1 MKTEGEH
8 KFNTLSIAALGCLI
22 VALILIIGTFALGR
36 VANNDTKEAVSNVS
50 LLYLSELAGRR
61 EQVVLSILDNYTR
74 DLDVAVGMLTEDDLA
89 SKEALQEYQFRMKQL
104 YDLDKFAF
112 IDTEGLIYTSRGTRS
127 DIDQYDI
134 DYRNLTE
141 PEISI
146 KNLLSSDKKVVIAIP
161 VDNLSLE
168 GNILI
173 ACFMEIDMDNLLRNV
188 SIQSNNNTTFCN
200 IYTKDGVAL
209 TDMVLGGLASDD
221 NLLEA
226 MGKASYDKGYSY
238 DKLVQDFKDGRSGEV
253 SFSYSG
259 ISETLYYVPVHG
271 TEWMLTYLIRE
282 SIIGEQINSISDT
295 IIIRSAVQSVMTA
308 LILIIMFSLLFMQ
321 QRKAA
326 KDALDR
332 EVTETENRVR
342 QQELEEQL
350 AMQEELAS
358 KSDELAK
365 ALEAAE
371 DANRAKSGFVSNM
384 SHEIRTP
391 INAILGMNE
400 MIRRESNDE
409 NILSYA
415 DNISSA
421 GESLLGIISDILD
434 FSRIEAG
441 RMELTVD
448 SYSPAGLIND
458 LYNLIRFRAE
468 AKGLDLI
475 FNIDS
480 TIPKGLKG
488 DELRV
493 KQIVTNLLTNA
504 VKYTEKGNVTLD
516 IKCTEKNKEGNSVR
530 LLITVEDTGMGIKA
544 EEMDKLFVPFDRL
557 DISRNRSIEGAGLG
571 LSISR
576 QLLHMMN
583 SELKVES
590 IYGQG
595 SRFYFSIWQEISD
608 PEEIGEL
615 RPSDRKRQARKA
627 DGQRKYFTAPGRR
640 ILVVDDMPMN
650 LQVLTGLLNRSE
662 MIIETASGGEDCIS
676 KFGEQEF
683 DIVFLDYRMPGMDGI
698 ETLHKLHEKYP
709 DKVAHIPIIALT
721 ASAILGDKERLLK
734 EGFTDYLAKPV
745 VISDMEEMMARYL
758 GESPA
763 TEAADTSKDDTGRA
777 TSAEAADTTKDDAGR
792 VIEDETEDTFGEIP
806 EDILGIKELDHNK
819 GLEYC
824 GDAEGYLFA
833 LQTYAESVEEKAA
846 SIEDCVKNDRIDEYV
861 ILTHSLKSMSK
872 SIGAVSLYE
881 KARALEQAGADG
893 DKDTIRSDTESFVA
907 EYRALGEKLM
917 SVFS

>member
-1 MKTEGEH
+1 
-8 KFNTLSIAALGCLI
+8 
-22 VALILIIGTFALGR
+22 
-36 VANNDTKEAVSNVS
+36 
-50 LLYLSELAGRR
+50 
-61 EQVVLSILDNYTR
+61 
-74 DLDVAVGMLTEDDLA
+74 
-89 SKEALQEYQFRMKQL
+89 
-104 YDLDKFAF
+104 
-112 IDTEGLIYTSRGTRS
+112 
-127 DIDQYDI
+127 
-134 DYRNLTE
+134 
-141 PEISI
+141 
-146 KNLLSSDKKVVIAIP
+146 
-161 VDNLSLE
+161 
-168 GNILI
+168 
-173 ACFMEIDMDNLLRNV
+173 
-188 SIQSNNNTTFCN
+188 
-200 IYTKDGVAL
+200 
-209 TDMVLGGLASDD
+209 
-221 NLLEA
+221 
-226 MGKASYDKGYSY
+226 
-238 DKLVQDFKDGRSGEV
+238 
-253 SFSYSG
+253 
-259 ISETLYYVPVHG
+259 
-271 TEWMLTYLIRE
+271 
-282 SIIGEQINSISDT
+282 
-295 IIIRSAVQSVMTA
+295 
-308 LILIIMFSLLFMQ
+308 
-321 QRKAA
+321 
-326 KDALDR
+326 
-332 EVTETENRVR
+332 
-342 QQELEEQL
+342 
-350 AMQEELAS
+350 
-358 KSDELAK
+358 
-365 ALEAAE
+365 
-371 DANRAKSGFVSNM
+371 
-384 SHEIRTP
+384 
-391 INAILGMNE
+391 
-400 MIRRESNDE
+400 
-409 NILSYA
+409 
-415 DNISSA
+415 
-421 GESLLGIISDILD
+421 
-434 FSRIEAG
+434 
-441 RMELTVD
+441 
-448 SYSPAGLIND
+448 
-458 LYNLIRFRAE
+458 
-468 AKGLDLI
+468 
-475 FNIDS
+475 
-480 TIPKGLKG
+480 
-488 DELRV
+488 
-493 KQIVTNLLTNA
+493 
-504 VKYTEKGNVTLD
+504 
-516 IKCTEKNKEGNSVR
+516 
-530 LLITVEDTGMGIKA
+530 
-544 EEMDKLFVPFDRL
+544 
-557 DISRNRSIEGAGLG
+557 
-571 LSISR
+571 
-576 QLLHMMN
+576 MMN

-676 KFGEQEF
+676 KFGEQEY

-758 GESPA
+758 GENPA
-763 TEAADTSKDDTGRA
+763 TEAADTSKDDMGRA